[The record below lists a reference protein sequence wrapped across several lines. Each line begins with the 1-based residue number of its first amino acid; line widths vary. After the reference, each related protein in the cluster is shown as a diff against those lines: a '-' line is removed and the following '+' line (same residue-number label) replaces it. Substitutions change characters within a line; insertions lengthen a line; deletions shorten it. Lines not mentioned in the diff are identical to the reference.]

1 MALKKFNITL
11 VPIWV
16 SRENEL
22 ISWADKGSRDFRS
35 DDYSLD
41 CVTMSNLESQFG
53 KFSVD
58 CMANSANAICRK
70 FFSRFSSPGS
80 SGINFFAQTL
90 SQKDFHFCFPP
101 IKHLAL
107 FKVAGI
113 LVIPVWPRSQ
123 IFSWF
128 FPDGAHAPVWALSLE
143 ILDPSFS
150 SGQSVGPCFKGVQS
164 FKIVAL
170 EFNFQNNFLSFA
182 PKVRPDFYLKKGCVD
197 CL

>member
-1 MALKKFNITL
+1 MEIIRLFLSYSGGSRHQKFQKLALDIFLALKKFNITL

-35 DDYSLD
+35 DNYSLD

-70 FFSRFSSPGS
+70 FFSRFPSPGS
-80 SGINFFAQTL
+80 SGIDFFAQTL
-90 SQKDFHFCFPP
+90 SQKELHFCFPP
-101 IKHLAL
+101 VRRAVDAIKHLAL

-123 IFSWF
+123 IFSSSF
-128 FPDGAHAPVWALSLE
+128 QILLMPQFRALSLK

-150 SGQSVGPCFKGVQS
+150 SGQSEG
-164 FKIVAL
+164 L
-170 EFNFQNNFLSFA
+170 
-182 PKVRPDFYLKKGCVD
+182 